1 MKKKIQRLSL
11 NMGLINID
19 LDVYKGSENPFNG
32 NVFKLFHNC
41 RKKGKIKMKKYCE
54 GCGKEVTNDE
64 IIKGIEVNNN
74 IVFFNDKEL
83 KNIDFEHNNCLIPIS
98 LIPLKNFNPYA
109 VSDIYVLYPNE
120 NLEIQHKLY
129 SLLFN
134 SLKKNVLICDLYWR
148 KNHLMVALFIDND
161 KVIKMGILK
170 EIIKPEKVNITN
182 DISKEEK
189 ELFEKF
195 LTRYKNKPFVIES
208 KKGQIIDEIVAK
220 KLNNNKKVIKL
231 EKKKETKQTNKLLEI
246 LRSAVK

>member
-1 MKKKIQRLSL
+1 MKKKIQRLVLS
-11 NMGLINID
+11 MGLINID

-54 GCGKEVTNDE
+54 SCGKEVTNDE

-83 KNIDFEHNNCLIPIS
+83 KNIDFEKNNCLVPIS
-98 LIPLKNFNPYA
+98 LIPLKKFNPYYIA
-109 VSDIYVLYPNE
+109 DIYVLYPNE
-120 NLEIQHKLY
+120 QLEIQHKLY

-148 KNHLMVALFIDND
+148 KNHLMVALFIDD
-161 KVIKMGILK
+161 KVIKMGIMK
-170 EIIKPEKVNITN
+170 QIIKPEKVNITN

-195 LTRYKNKPFVIES
+195 LTRYKNKSFTIES
-208 KKGQIIDEIVAK
+208 KKEQIINEIVAK
-220 KLNNNKKVIKL
+220 KLNNKKVIKL
-231 EKKKETKQTNKLLEI
+231 EKKKETEKTQKLLEI